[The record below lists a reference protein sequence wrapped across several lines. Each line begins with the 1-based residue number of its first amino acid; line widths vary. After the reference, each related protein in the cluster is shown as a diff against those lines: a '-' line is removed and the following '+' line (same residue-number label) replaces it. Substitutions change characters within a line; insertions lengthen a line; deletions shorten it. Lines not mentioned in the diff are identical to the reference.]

1 MSRARPADRSGSR
14 VAFERDRG
22 VTHLAARESV
32 SHVSVCLPDPAA
44 EMVAVFRRL
53 AEADVNVYFVK
64 IHEDCVCF
72 AVDTAALDTSLSVL
86 AEGGLD
92 VRSERDCT
100 IVSTV
105 ARSMRD
111 MSGIMSRIMGCLNDA
126 AIEVREFADSYNS
139 VSCLVSASHA
149 GRAISALSAEFGVA
163 LQAPS
168 SEDPW

>member
-1 MSRARPADRSGSR
+1 MSRARPGDRSGSK
-14 VAFERDRG
+14 VAFERERG
-22 VTHLAARESV
+22 VTHLASRDNV
-32 SHVSVCLPDPAA
+32 SHVSVYLPDPAT

-72 AVDTAALDTSLSVL
+72 AVDTPALDASLRVL
-86 AEGGLD
+86 TESGFE
-92 VRSERDCT
+92 VRSERHCT

-139 VSCLVSASHA
+139 VSCLVSDRHASA
-149 GRAISALSAEFGVA
+149 AIAALSAEFGVA

-168 SEDPW
+168 AEDPW